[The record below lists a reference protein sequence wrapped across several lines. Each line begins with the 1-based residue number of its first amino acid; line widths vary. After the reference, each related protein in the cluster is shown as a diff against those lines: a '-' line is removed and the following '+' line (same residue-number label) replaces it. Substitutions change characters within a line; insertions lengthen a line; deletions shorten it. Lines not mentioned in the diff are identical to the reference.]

1 MMKPY
6 KGRCPCE
13 PRLGHIGKE
22 YAARLRLFRGDGNG
36 KINCNTASR
45 DDSGLCPDMGG
56 VYGNPRPLRTPSAT

>member
-36 KINCNTASR
+36 KINCNTLLVMIAGSALIWAAFMAIH
-45 DDSGLCPDMGG
+45 GL
-56 VYGNPRPLRTPSAT
+56 